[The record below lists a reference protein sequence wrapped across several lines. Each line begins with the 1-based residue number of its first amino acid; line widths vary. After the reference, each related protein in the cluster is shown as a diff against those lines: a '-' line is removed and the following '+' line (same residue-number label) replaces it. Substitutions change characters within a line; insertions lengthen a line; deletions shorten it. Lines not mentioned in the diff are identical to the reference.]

1 MEEDQGRAS
10 PPLPSKGA
18 YNIDFDALDDAYN
31 PFQTKKAIPQSPP
44 LGRKNSSN
52 SAETVPDEQ
61 PVNNPVPDKKLV
73 EEPIKVPAT
82 TVEEPSA
89 KPAVLVEESG
99 EKPANLPEKQCAKP
113 ANLPDEQS
121 AKPAN
126 LPEKQSAKPA
136 NLPEEQIA
144 KPANLP
150 EKQSAKPAHLPEE
163 QSASPASDKVQD
175 SSNLLKEP
183 SEKPKRKKSKSPA
196 SKRASTGSDIID
208 GQAVEC
214 PQPTGNASEDV
225 PVTEKPVKTKKVVK
239 KSKSRP
245 VSKNLE
251 GQGTPEKP
259 QAPEGGSE
267 ASATAA
273 PAKDAEA
280 VPPPPDKTTPN
291 QPQETMVTTEDQP
304 KPLAEKTLPPPEKT
318 PPPPEKTPQESEKT
332 TESAPE
338 KAAQQTETAPAPAD
352 KTSSQSEQTPSKA
365 TSAVGENAVES
376 PPKKERSGKV
386 KKTKSKVK
394 KSPRSSAVD
403 GGVDADPSAGGDH
416 EKESKIPPRVN
427 SQGDSAGSHDSTLDP
442 DAQKSKHPAARVLEQ
457 QIRDDPQA
465 KHTFPNE
472 SEDDFYDA
480 FDTSPS
486 VTMDELD
493 QMQSYNDMNDSCML
507 YQSRGDLGGL
517 SWSQEDSTLLD
528 GGAGE
533 AAFSEDLT
541 LGDSDMADS
550 RTESVVKLVQGD
562 NLDEVLKYSQSDWN
576 KLKQELELNFQ
587 AQLLSKE
594 REWSSKLADRDSR
607 ISTLDDTN
615 KKLRQ
620 TNEDMRT
627 VMAEFEKTIGQLQS
641 EKEKTTNASQLSL
654 QDVIKERDQ
663 ALEDLQS
670 VETAFSDLHRRYE
683 KTKGVVEGFKQNEEM
698 LKKCVQ
704 DLQNKLKKAE
714 SKVQIV
720 KEQAEEKLER
730 ATEEIEKTQ
739 KSTASDIARL
749 EAALRKAE
757 LQVQSMESTLDQK
770 VRENKE
776 LAAICDELIAKV
788 Q

>member
-465 KHTFPNE
+465 K
-472 SEDDFYDA
+472 
-480 FDTSPS
+480 
-486 VTMDELD
+486 
-493 QMQSYNDMNDSCML
+493 
-507 YQSRGDLGGL
+507 
-517 SWSQEDSTLLD
+517 
-528 GGAGE
+528 
-533 AAFSEDLT
+533 
-541 LGDSDMADS
+541 GDSDMADS